1 MALQQ
6 ITWQG
11 IVIRFMVALALVF
24 LTYNPHALSYF
35 HWLKNYLNPLNDTAA
50 RLPLLLFAG
59 IVLLIG
65 WTVYLRATLRSLGML
80 GLMLA
85 GAFFG
90 VLLWLAIDFM
100 PSLATNSVIVIDLV
114 LVVFS
119 GVLATGIFM
128 VAYTPAHYRPDGR

>member
-1 MALQQ
+1 
-6 ITWQG
+6 
-11 IVIRFMVALALVF
+11 MVALALVF
-24 LTYNPHALSYF
+24 LTYSPPARAYF

-50 RLPLLLFAG
+50 RRPLLLFAG

-65 WTVYLRATLRSLGML
+65 WTVYLRATLRSLGIL

-100 PSLATNSVIVIDLV
+100 RLLAANSVIVINLV

-119 GVLATGIFM
+119 GVLATGISWSHM
-128 VAYTPAHYRPDGR
+128 RQRITGQTDVDDVA